1 MSQLSKIHLPRYRS
15 IDSSWETDEFI
26 CLPFLNGQLGQH
38 FCLVHHNKNKYIFQY
53 GLKYQIFRY
62 LENGLLSMLH
72 LNSLEAKQLVFIKDG
87 YSVFSLRHSGGI
99 LSEVCFHHM
108 WNKHMWNKLSRISKI
123 STTQG
128 IGDEYAITCGPYLS
142 FRINKLGSK
151 NHEMTRLID
160 YKERSFK
167 YYDKCFNIYQRFL
180 EEKLNEIY

>member
-1 MSQLSKIHLPRYRS
+1 MSQLSKTHLPKYRS
-15 IDSSWETDEFI
+15 IDTSWETDEFI

-53 GLKYQIFRY
+53 GLTYQIFRY
-62 LENGLLSMLH
+62 LENGLLSMMY
-72 LNSLEAKQLVFIKDG
+72 LNRLEAKQLVFIKDG

-99 LSEVCFHHM
+99 LSEVCFHHTG
-108 WNKHMWNKLSRISKI
+108 NKLSRVSKI

-128 IGDEYAITCGPYLS
+128 IGDEYAITYGPYLS
-142 FRINKLGSK
+142 FRINELGSK

-167 YYDKCFNIYQRFL
+167 YYHTCFNIYQRFL